1 MQPLDLR
8 TRDPASRSEVK
19 KGGCVASQGANVVAN
34 HMGGGEMEKVM
45 HSFPHDM
52 QWFFPRLLRQLKAAR
67 PAAWN
72 ELF

>member
-1 MQPLDLR
+1 
-8 TRDPASRSEVK
+8 
-19 KGGCVASQGANVVAN
+19 VVAN
-34 HMGGGEMEKVM
+34 HMGGREMEKVM

-72 ELF
+72 GLF